1 MTTGKIGALFQRL
14 TVLIW
19 DVPAAK
25 NIQPVL
31 HDCLIEILSL
41 FAHYWHPRRGVRM
54 QRVDLVGPSINAQ
67 MLKSEQGLSVLTA
80 GKSLQYAIRSQPIA
94 FLLTRHLDL
103 LHR

>member
-1 MTTGKIGALFQRL
+1 MVLAQRYCMYTDDRSEGAMTTGKIGALFQRL

-54 QRVDLVGPSINAQ
+54 QRADLVGPSINA
-67 MLKSEQGLSVLTA
+67 
-80 GKSLQYAIRSQPIA
+80 
-94 FLLTRHLDL
+94 
-103 LHR
+103 